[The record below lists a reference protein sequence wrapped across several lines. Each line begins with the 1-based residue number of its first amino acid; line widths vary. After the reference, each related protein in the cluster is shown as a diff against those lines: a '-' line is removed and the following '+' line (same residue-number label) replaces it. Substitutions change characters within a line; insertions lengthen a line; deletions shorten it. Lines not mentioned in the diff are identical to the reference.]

1 MRRAWARRL
10 AVGTTEVAAARV
22 DNGARRCEA
31 GEGPGEAPGV
41 PRRQL
46 ESSELPLGDE
56 RVGGQADLLQRDEI
70 AEDNLST
77 WQLFARYRSDRVGP
91 FGDESSG

>member
-1 MRRAWARRL
+1 M
-10 AVGTTEVAAARV
+10 
-22 DNGARRCEA
+22 
-31 GEGPGEAPGV
+31 